1 MDNFK
6 TNGIWWRNM
15 FKPIA
20 DAADVE
26 MEMNEK
32 FIEQMKTIMLDRYT
46 RKERNAWNKK
56 VSTSKGK
63 LNKKNIIA
71 MALNWGNQ
79 YNRDTLIRGFEANKN
94 WNISALDVE
103 TILDNHMEQ
112 RDWDMVQDIW
122 VMIDQLWPEVAALQK
137 ELTGVVPKKTEAT
150 PFMTKFGEMSGGYY
164 PIAYSEKFSDKQRQ
178 RTADQTFRELYD
190 KSPVKAT
197 TRKGSTIERTDSKD
211 QFVRLDLDVL
221 STHMQDV
228 IHDLTHRKAIMR
240 VNKLMTHPEIQ
251 GAIQGVL
258 GTKVYEQFKPWLKSI
273 AAPEPNYTGMLE
285 RAANWTRHSA
295 TIVAMGFKVTTAIQQ
310 PLGYSQTGAYLGTEW
325 AAKGLKNFLKEPIK
339 NRELI
344 LSKSVYMRN
353 RTKTLDRDIRDS
365 VKRIHAGDSKLKDL
379 QSKYFYFIGMLDM
392 AVSLPTWQAAYEKSL
407 WEGMSERDAKAQG
420 DSAVRMTQG
429 SGEMKDMA
437 NIQKGSPTFKLF
449 TQFYSY
455 FSAYYGAQKRNVQ
468 MYARGEI
475 TTWQAFVQFVYLTVI
490 PAVLSQIIVGRG
502 PDDDDENWAW
512 WAAKEVMQF
521 PAMGMIGLRDIVS
534 VIFNPQF
541 GTALPYTDVLDGI
554 IRGGGSFGDLFTDD
568 EFNKTDVKNI
578 IVALGYAFKMPGR
591 QTANTY
597 EHLYEILS
605 ENEDFSL
612 FELLVRVDRDD

>member
-1 MDNFK
+1 
-6 TNGIWWRNM
+6 
-15 FKPIA
+15 
-20 DAADVE
+20 
-26 MEMNEK
+26 
-32 FIEQMKTIMLDRYT
+32 
-46 RKERNAWNKK
+46 
-56 VSTSKGK
+56 
-63 LNKKNIIA
+63 
-71 MALNWGNQ
+71 
-79 YNRDTLIRGFEANKN
+79 
-94 WNISALDVE
+94 
-103 TILDNHMEQ
+103 MEQ

-122 VMIDQLWPEVAALQK
+122 MMIDQLWPEVAALQK

-150 PFMTKFGEMSGGYY
+150 PFMTKFGEMRGGYY
-164 PIAYSEKFSDKQRQ
+164 PIAYSEKFSDQQRQ

-197 TRKGSTIERTDSKD
+197 TRKGSTIERTDSND

-258 GTKVYEQFKPWLKSI
+258 GTKVYDQFEPWLKSI
-273 AAPEPNYTGMLE
+273 AAPEPSYTGRLE

-325 AAKGLKNFLKEPIK
+325 ASKGLKNFLKDPIK

-344 LSKSVYMRN
+344 LQKSVYMRN

-365 VKRIHAGDSKLKDL
+365 VKRIHAGDSKLKDM

-475 TTWQAFVQFVYLTVI
+475 TTWQAFTQFVYLTVV
-490 PAVLSQIIVGRG
+490 PAVLSQLIVGRG

-512 WAAKEVMQF
+512 WAAKEVLQF
-521 PAMGMIGLRDIVS
+521 PAMGMIGLRDV
-534 VIFNPQF
+534 VTVLFNPQF

-554 IRGGGSFGDLFTDD
+554 IRGGDSVLDLFSDD

-578 IVALGYAFKMPGR
+578 IVALGYALKMPGR
-591 QTANTY
+591 QTANIY
-597 EHLYEILS
+597 EHLYEVLS

-612 FELLVRVDRDD
+612 FELLVKVDRKD